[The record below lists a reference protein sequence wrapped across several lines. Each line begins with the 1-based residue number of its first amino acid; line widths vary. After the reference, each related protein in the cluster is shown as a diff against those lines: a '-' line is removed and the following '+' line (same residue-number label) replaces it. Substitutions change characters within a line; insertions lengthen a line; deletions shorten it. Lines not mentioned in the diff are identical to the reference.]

1 MLTITTLRKAN
12 GFTLIEL
19 MIGIAIMAIAMALG
33 IPGFVDWIQ
42 NSQIRT
48 AGESISA
55 GLQTARN
62 EAIRRNT
69 PIEFTL
75 TGNGGAG
82 ETGWQ
87 ILVRN
92 TGTLIQAQAA
102 GEGSRNAALVT
113 TPADARTLTFTGL
126 GRVSTSN
133 ADATPV
139 LTQINIDNPLM
150 NANDSRD
157 LQIGI
162 TSGGAI
168 RMCDP
173 NMMITGDPRKC

>member
-1 MLTITTLRKAN
+1 MLTPQKHSKTG

-19 MIGIAIMAIAMALG
+19 VIAIAIMAIAMGLG
-33 IPGFVDWIQ
+33 LPGFMDWIQ
-42 NSQIRT
+42 NTQIRT
-48 AGESISA
+48 AAESISA
-55 GLQTARN
+55 GLQAARN

-75 TGNGGAG
+75 TGNGGTG

-87 ILVRN
+87 IVVRN
-92 TGTLIQAQAA
+92 TGEAIQAQAA
-102 GEGSRNAALVT
+102 GEGSRSATLVT
-113 TPADARTLTFTGL
+113 TPADARTVTFTGL
-126 GRVSTSN
+126 GRVSGTN

-139 LTQINIDNPLM
+139 LTQINIDNPALDAT
-150 NANDSRD
+150 NSRD

-173 NMMITGDPRKC
+173 NMTISGDPRKC

>member
-1 MLTITTLRKAN
+1 MLTMTTPRQAT

-19 MIGIAIMAIAMALG
+19 MIGIAILAIALALG
-33 IPGFVDWIQ
+33 IPGFVEWVQ
-42 NSQIRT
+42 NTQIRT

-87 ILVRN
+87 IVVRN
-92 TGTLIQAQAA
+92 TGILLQAQAA
-102 GEGSRNAALVT
+102 GEGSRNATLVT
-113 TPADARTLTFTGL
+113 TPADARTVTFTGL
-126 GRVSTSN
+126 GRASGTN

-139 LTQINIDNPLM
+139 LTQINIDNATM
-150 NANDSRD
+150 NATTSRD

-173 NMMITGDPRKC
+173 NMTITTDPRSC